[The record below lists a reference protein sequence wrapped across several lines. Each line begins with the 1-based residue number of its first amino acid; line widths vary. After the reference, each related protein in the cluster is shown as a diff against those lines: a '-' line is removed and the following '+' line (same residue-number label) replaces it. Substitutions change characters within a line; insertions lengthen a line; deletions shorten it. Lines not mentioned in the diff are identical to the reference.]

1 MAVNEHR
8 PAVADVKFDVKEGS
22 SICSATFIFGY
33 VRNLNLDALSAPAL
47 LLVALLLQ
55 QSQPMKHPVNP
66 LLVLVLV
73 VLLLMCNLA
82 VW

>member
-33 VRNLNLDALSAPAL
+33 VRNLNLAAL
-47 LLVALLLQ
+47 LLSSPCYVGRGAWMPACTAH
-55 QSQPMKHPVNP
+55 STD
-66 LLVLVLV
+66 
-73 VLLLMCNLA
+73 
-82 VW
+82 